1 MTHSPMGVE
10 HMTEM
15 MKRNIRSLELDKIL
29 ALLAEETACEDAA
42 ELARSLEPSSS
53 LKEVRRRLADTDE
66 AHGLMARF
74 GSPSFSGL
82 RNVTGSLRRAEAGGL
97 LTMGELLRVAGVL
110 RTLRGIVEWRARSE
124 GVKTVLD
131 WRFNALMPNK
141 YLEDRINTSIISEE
155 EMASEASPELA
166 SIRRKIRNA
175 SARAREQLDKMIR
188 SPLYQKFLQEPIV
201 TMRGGRFVVPVKA
214 ECRGD
219 VPGLVH
225 DTSASGATVF
235 VEPMAVVEANNE
247 IRVLLSSEQA
257 EIERILAELSAE
269 AGSFASGIVS
279 SYEAAVQLNLI
290 FAKANLGYKMKAA
303 LPEVNDEGKIDL
315 KRARH
320 PLIAKEKVVPTDI
333 QLGLDFDT
341 LVITG
346 PNTGGKTVSIKTVG
360 LMTLMAMCGLLLPV
374 ADGSR
379 VSVFDKVLSDIG
391 DEQSIEQSLST
402 FSAHMTNI
410 IRILAETD
418 ERSLVL
424 LDELGAG
431 TDPVEGAALAMSIL
445 EALRQRGARIA
456 STTHYAEL
464 KAYALQTEGVENACC
479 EFDVATLRPTY
490 RLLIGVP
497 GRSNAF
503 AISLRLGMEESIVER
518 AKELV
523 SSENTRFEDIVQS
536 LEESRQKLE
545 AERAEAEAQKLAARR
560 ANEEAEHKLERLE
573 EQAEKE
579 MEQARQRASEII
591 SRTRAQVD
599 AMLNEA
605 EEQRKKQNK
614 LLTAEQKAKLKS
626 GMKRLEDEA
635 DPVRRRQDSG
645 PYELPRP
652 LRPGDTVLIYDIN
665 KKASVLEVPADGK
678 GSVLVQAGIIRTRVP
693 MENLR
698 LTEPD
703 KEKKDPRTRARNVTR
718 QVESAGRGAMEI
730 DLRGQMVEEGLLSVD
745 RFLDGASMTGVHQV
759 TIIHGK
765 GTGRLRAA
773 VQDHLRHH
781 PLVKSFRLGAYG
793 EGEAG
798 VTIVELK

>member
-1 MTHSPMGVE
+1 MTDI
-10 HMTEM
+10 

-42 ELARSLEPSSS
+42 SLALALEPAVT
-53 LKEVRRRLADTDE
+53 LKEVNRRLADTNE
-66 AHGLMARF
+66 AHSLMARF
-74 GSPSFSGL
+74 GAPSFGGL
-82 RNVTGSLRRAEAGGL
+82 HNVSGSLRRAEAGGL

-110 RTLRGIVEWRARSE
+110 RTLRGIVEWRSRSE

-131 WRFNALMPNK
+131 WRFEALMPNK
-141 YLEDRINTSIISEE
+141 YLEDRIVTSIVSEE

-166 SIRRKIRNA
+166 SIRRKIRGA
-175 SARAREQLDKMIR
+175 STRAREQLDKMIR
-188 SPLYQKFLQEPIV
+188 SPYYQKYLQEPII

-225 DTSASGATVF
+225 DTSSSGATVF

-247 IRVLLSSEQA
+247 IRVLLSREQA

-269 AGSFASGIVS
+269 AGSFASGIIS
-279 SYEAAVQLNLI
+279 SYEIAVQLNLI
-290 FAKANLGYKMKAA
+290 FAKANLGYKMKAT
-303 LPEVNDEGKIDL
+303 LPEVNDEGKIEL

-333 QLGLDFDT
+333 QLGLGFDT

-410 IRILAETD
+410 IRILNETD
-418 ERSLVL
+418 DRSLVL

-431 TDPVEGAALAMSIL
+431 TDPVEGAALAMAIL
-445 EALRQRGARIA
+445 EALRLRGARIA
-456 STTHYAEL
+456 ATTHYAEL
-464 KAYALQTEGVENACC
+464 KAYALQTTGVENACC

-503 AISLRLGMEESIVER
+503 AISLRLGMEESIVDR
-518 AKELV
+518 ARELV
-523 SSENTRFEDIVQS
+523 SSENTRFEDIVES
-536 LEESRQKLE
+536 LEVSRQRLE
-545 AERAEAEAQKLAARR
+545 AERAEAEEQKLAARR
-560 ANEEAEHKLERLE
+560 ANEEASHKLERLE

-579 MEQARQRASEII
+579 MDEARQRAAEII

-605 EEQRKKQNK
+605 EELRKKQNK
-614 LLTAEQKAKLKS
+614 LLTAEQKARLKS
-626 GMKRLEDEA
+626 GIKRLEEEA
-635 DPVRRRQDSG
+635 DPVRGRRQDSG

-678 GSVLVQAGIIRTRVP
+678 GPVLVQAGVIRTRVP

-703 KEKKDPRTRARNVTR
+703 KEKKDPRMRSRNVTR
-718 QVESAGRGAMEI
+718 QVDTAGRGAMEI